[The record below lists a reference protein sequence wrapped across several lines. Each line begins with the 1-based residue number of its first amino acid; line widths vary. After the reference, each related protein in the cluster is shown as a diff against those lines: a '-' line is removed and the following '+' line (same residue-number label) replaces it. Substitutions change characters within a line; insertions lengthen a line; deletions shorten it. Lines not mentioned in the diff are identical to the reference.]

1 MKARSNYIPP
11 DRFEDILNHVKDLE
25 FRKWKDVDVIM
36 IFRIARMCC
45 LRMIEATRL
54 KAEDFDLNEK
64 EVYLGKTKTNPEDYA
79 AIPEDFISEL
89 REYLSNKGG
98 LLLDPIPSRVT
109 VHYWIE
115 KLGAICNVKAWQTPQ
130 SESGEKTKMHIFRKS
145 MAKDMLIGEFGDKAP
160 LSTVMKHL
168 RHKSLDTTSNYVKA
182 DIEETKNFFKSKY
195 TQPKDSSW

>member
-1 MKARSNYIPP
+1 MKPRSNYIPP
-11 DRFEDILNHVKDLE
+11 DQFEDILKHIPDLE
-25 FRKWKDVDVIM
+25 LRKWQPEDIVM
-36 IFRIARMCC
+36 IFRITRMCA

-54 KAEDFDLNEK
+54 KAEDFDLDEK
-64 EVYLGKTKTNPEDYA
+64 EVYLGKTKTNQEDYA

-98 LLLDPIPSRVT
+98 LLLDPIPTRDT
-109 VHYWIE
+109 VRKWII
-115 KLGAICNVKAWQTPQ
+115 KLGVICDVKAWTTPQ
-130 SESGEKTKMHIFRKS
+130 SVTGEKTKMHAMRKS

-168 RHKSLDTTSNYVKA
+168 RHKSLETTSQYVKA

-195 TQPKDSSW
+195 SEPKDSSW